1 MVIKKSLEKYLEM
14 CVLNLKYIFIKF
26 LFKSLLTSSNI
37 YIYIYLF
44 FYCRLASGNEEKS

>member
-26 LFKSLLTSSNI
+26 LFKSFLTSSNI
-37 YIYIYLF
+37 YICSSTVDLLLVMKRRVRI
-44 FYCRLASGNEEKS
+44 